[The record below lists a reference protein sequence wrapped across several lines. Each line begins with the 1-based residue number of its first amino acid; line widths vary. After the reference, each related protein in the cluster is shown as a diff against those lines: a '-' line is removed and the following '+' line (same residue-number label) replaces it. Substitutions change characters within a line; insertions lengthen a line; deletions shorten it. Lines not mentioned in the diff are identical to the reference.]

1 MRDTDWMQEPVGV
14 PIGEPTSPTPTVQ
27 RDLIVIGASAGGVE
41 ALQDLARDLP
51 KDLAAAVLVV
61 LHVMP
66 GKPSFLHHILSRA
79 GSLPAT
85 QAREGEPLERAH
97 IYVARPGYHL
107 QVRDNSIHLG
117 SELPESGHRPAIDS
131 LFLSAARAYGSR
143 TIGVVLTG
151 TLDDGAEG
159 LRVVKDHGGATVVQD
174 PDDAAFGEMPRNAIN
189 QVEPDRIVR
198 LEDLSDAL
206 VELLIT
212 PLPPAGGR
220 EAQAHEASLTCP
232 SCGGALTESVGD
244 GTIHFACRAGHA
256 YSPESLVAQQGA
268 ALESNLWHAI
278 RAFEERAGL
287 LRRIAALAERR
298 RSVGAEARLYAR
310 AAKAAEHADEI
321 RGTIDRLRGA
331 EDGKA
336 DTDTKRA

>member
-1 MRDTDWMQEPVGV
+1 MRDTDWMREPVGV
-14 PIGEPTSPTPTVQ
+14 PIGEPTSPKPTVQ

-41 ALQDLARDLP
+41 ALQQLAQDLP
-51 KDLAAAVLVV
+51 KDLPATVLVV

-66 GKPSFLHHILSRA
+66 GRPSFLHHILSRA

-85 QAREGEPLERAH
+85 QASEGEPLERGH

-107 QVRDNSIHLG
+107 QVRDNSIHLSSG
-117 SELPESGHRPAIDS
+117 LPESGHRPAIDS

-159 LRVVKDHGGATVVQD
+159 LWMVKDHGGATVVQD
-174 PDDAAFGEMPRNAIN
+174 PDDAVFEDMPRHAID

-198 LEDLSDAL
+198 LDDLGDTL
-206 VELLIT
+206 VELLVAT
-212 PLPPAGGR
+212 LPPDGR
-220 EAQAHEASLTCP
+220 RGAHTREGSLTCP
-232 SCGGALTESVGD
+232 SCGGVLAESVGD
-244 GTIHFACRAGHA
+244 STIHFACQTGHA

-268 ALESNLWHAI
+268 ALESNLRHTI
-278 RAFEERAGL
+278 RAFEERARL
-287 LRRIAALAERR
+287 LRRTAGLAEGHG
-298 RSVGAEARLYAR
+298 SIGAEARLQAR

-321 RGTIDRLRGA
+321 RDTIERLHGA

-336 DTDTKRA
+336 DTKRA